1 MDLMMTE
8 PDPKRITF
16 PSQECWEIIKK
27 EITGLSASV
36 CLMPNFLN
44 WNRVL
49 FSFRGDFWS
58 HW

>member
-1 MDLMMTE
+1 MMTE
-8 PDPKRITF
+8 SDPERITL
-16 PSQECWEIIKK
+16 PSQGYQEIK
-27 EITGLSASV
+27 TGLSANDY
-36 CLMPNFLN
+36 LMSDFLN

>member
-1 MDLMMTE
+1 MDLMMME
-8 PDPKRITF
+8 FDPEGVTL
-16 PSQECWEIIKK
+16 PSQECGEIKK
-27 EITGLSASV
+27 ITGLSANV
-36 CLMPNFLN
+36 YLTPNFLN

>member
-1 MDLMMTE
+1 MGLMMTE
-8 PDPKRITF
+8 PDPERVIL
-16 PSQECWEIIKK
+16 PSQEYWEMKDNRI
-27 EITGLSASV
+27 SANV
-36 CLMPNFLN
+36 YLMPNFLN

>member
-1 MDLMMTE
+1 MVTE
-8 PDPKRITF
+8 PDPERITL
-16 PSQECWEIIKK
+16 PSQGYREIKDNRIKCK
-27 EITGLSASV
+27 Y
-36 CLMPNFLN
+36 LMSDFLN